1 MPPVFPHLWQS
12 DLVKWVV
19 LHVCVVHEFLKF
31 DPIRLV
37 SWRWAL
43 FFVFYRRK
51 AKNVINH
58 VFQRD
63 SFKSVAVQLPW
74 PVIEISDFP
83 FHLFFTLFDDYL
95 IFGVIVVESTSSK
108 ESFIQL
114 LSLAFLPRIFSIFA
128 GLRSLHFRLS
138 LLRRSLLCLLE
149 ACS

>member
-1 MPPVFPHLWQS
+1 
-12 DLVKWVV
+12 
-19 LHVCVVHEFLKF
+19 
-31 DPIRLV
+31 
-37 SWRWAL
+37 
-43 FFVFYRRK
+43 
-51 AKNVINH
+51 